1 MQNGMF
7 DRMCKEAQ
15 KDLADGDKGWRDV
28 SPNVLIMACF
38 GILSNHLAHKLL
50 RPLWFFGG
58 AVATGVI
65 WLIISDLFIR
75 GVGG

>member
-7 DRMCKEAQ
+7 DRMCGEAMNE
-15 KDLADGDKGWRDV
+15 LADGDKGWRDV

-38 GILSNHLAHKLL
+38 GHLFNHLVHKLL

-58 AVATGVI
+58 AAATGVI
-65 WLIISDLFIR
+65 WIIISDLFIR
-75 GVGG
+75 VA